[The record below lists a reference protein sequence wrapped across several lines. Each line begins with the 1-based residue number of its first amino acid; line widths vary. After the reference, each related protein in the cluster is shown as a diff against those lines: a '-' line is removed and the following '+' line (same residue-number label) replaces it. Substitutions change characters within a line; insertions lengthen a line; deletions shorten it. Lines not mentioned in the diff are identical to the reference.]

1 MNLLGPTPPKDP
13 GTGALTKSPVFF
25 AEARRTFHAALL
37 SRVLFTNDKGVP
49 ANADGANKAS
59 VAIAKG
65 IMQRLGE
72 EVSGERLAGQMSG
85 KEFEDIVSS
94 YVRTTFGELAHLRP
108 GRWQV
113 EQITARNQAVLAR
126 FEQYA
131 HLAALARAAAKDP
144 ELKTALG
151 NDYTIAPDIV
161 VIRGLEPDTVVNSPR
176 ELVDGTV
183 SRHASLR
190 EANGGLPILHASI
203 SCKWTMRSDRAQNAR
218 SEALNLI
225 RNRKGRLPHVVVVT
239 GEPTPSRLSSLAL
252 GTGDVDCVY
261 HFALPELVSAVKQ
274 LDQSDSAELLKIMI
288 EGNRLKDISDLPLD
302 LAV

>member
-1 MNLLGPTPPKDP
+1 MAHLSGGIAELGSVHQRQ
-13 GTGALTKSPVFF
+13 GIA
-25 AEARRTFHAALL
+25 
-37 SRVLFTNDKGVP
+37 
-49 ANADGANKAS
+49 ANADDSHKAS
-59 VAIAKG
+59 VAVAKG
-65 IMQRLGE
+65 IMQRLGK
-72 EVSGERLAGQMSG
+72 EVAYERLAGQMSG
-85 KEFEDIVSS
+85 KEFEDIVSN
-94 YVRTTFGELAHLRP
+94 YVRTTFGQLTHLPP

-113 EQITARNQAVLAR
+113 EQITTRNQAVLAR
-126 FEQYA
+126 FEQYG

-144 ELKTALG
+144 DLKTALG

-161 VIRGLEPDTVVNSPR
+161 VVWGLEPDSSINALR

-183 SRHASLR
+183 CRHASLR

-261 HFALPELVSAVKQ
+261 HFALPEIVSAVEE
-274 LDQSDSAELLKIMI
+274 LDNGDSVELLKIMI
-288 EGNRLKDISDLPLD
+288 DGNRLKDISDLPLD

>member
-1 MNLLGPTPPKDP
+1 MMPPDTTPPQEP
-13 GTGALTKSPVFF
+13 GTGELAKSQVFF
-25 AEARRTFHAALL
+25 VEARRTFHAALL
-37 SRVLFTNDKGVP
+37 SRVLFMNDKGIP
-49 ANADGANKAS
+49 ANADSANKAS
-59 VAIAKG
+59 VTIAKG

-72 EVSGERLAGQMSG
+72 EISGERLAGQMSG
-85 KEFEDIVSS
+85 REFEDIVSS

-108 GRWQV
+108 GRWMV

-131 HLAALARAAAKDP
+131 HLAALARATARDP

-161 VIRGLEPDTVVNSPR
+161 VVRGLEPDSVINEPR
-176 ELVDGTV
+176 ELVDGNV

-261 HFALPELVSAVKQ
+261 HFALPELVSAVEA
-274 LDQSDSAELLKIMI
+274 LDASDSMELLKIMI

>member
-1 MNLLGPTPPKDP
+1 MSQLPPEPAVAEIRDS
-13 GTGALTKSPVFF
+13 TAFF
-25 AEARRTFHAALL
+25 AAARKAFHAALL
-37 SRVLFTNDKGVP
+37 SRLLFTNSKGVP
-49 ANADGANKAS
+49 ANADSSNKAS
-59 VAIAKG
+59 IVIAKG
-65 IMQRLGE
+65 IMSRLGV
-72 EVSGERLAGQMSG
+72 EVQGERLAGQMSG
-85 KEFEDIVSS
+85 REFEDIVCS
-94 YVRTTFGELAHLRP
+94 YIAETFNQLGHLRP
-108 GRWQV
+108 GQWKV

-161 VIRGLEPDTVVNSPR
+161 VIRGLESDAQINAPR
-176 ELVDGTV
+176 ELVDASV

-190 EANGGLPILHASI
+190 ESNGGLPILHASI

-261 HFALPELVSAVKQ
+261 HFALPELVAAVKDM
-274 LDQSDSAELLKIMI
+274 DQSESIELLQIMI
-288 EGNRLKDISDLPLD
+288 EGNRLRDISDLPLD

>member
-1 MNLLGPTPPKDP
+1 M
-13 GTGALTKSPVFF
+13 
-25 AEARRTFHAALL
+25 
-37 SRVLFTNDKGVP
+37 
-49 ANADGANKAS
+49 
-59 VAIAKG
+59 AIAKG
-65 IMQRLGE
+65 IMKRLGE

-85 KEFEDIVSS
+85 REFEDIVSS
-94 YVRTTFGELAHLRP
+94 YVRTTFAELAHLRP
-108 GRWQV
+108 GHWQV

-131 HLAALARAAAKDP
+131 HLAALARAAAKD
-144 ELKTALG
+144 EDLKTALG

-161 VIRGLEPDTVVNSPR
+161 VVRGLESDESINAPR
-176 ELVDGTV
+176 ELIDGTV
-183 SRHASLR
+183 CNHASLR
-190 EANGGLPILHASI
+190 QANQGLPILHASI

-239 GEPTPSRLSSLAL
+239 GEPAPSRLSSLAL

-261 HFALPELVSAVKQ
+261 HFALPELVSAVEATG
-274 LDQSDSAELLKIMI
+274 QSDSVELLKIMI
-288 EGNRLKDISDLPLD
+288 KGARLKDISDFPLD

>member
-1 MNLLGPTPPKDP
+1 MTILPPEPPPQDIKDSR
-13 GTGALTKSPVFF
+13 AFF
-25 AEARRTFHAALL
+25 AAARRTFHAALL

-49 ANADGANKAS
+49 ANADSGSRAS
-59 VAIAKG
+59 IAIAKG
-65 IMQRLGE
+65 IMNRLGE
-72 EVSGERLAGQMSG
+72 EIQGERLAGQMSG
-85 KEFEDIVSS
+85 REFEEIVCSFINE
-94 YVRTTFGELAHLRP
+94 TFKQLSHLRP
-108 GRWQV
+108 GLWTV
-113 EQITARNQAVLAR
+113 EQITARNQAILAR

-161 VIRGLEPDTVVNSPR
+161 VIRNLESDARINAPR
-176 ELVDGTV
+176 ELVDESV

-190 EANGGLPILHASI
+190 ESNGGLPILHASI

-239 GEPTPSRLSSLAL
+239 GEPTPGRLSSLAL

-261 HFALPELVSAVKQ
+261 HFALPELIDSVKEH
-274 LDQSDSAELLKIMI
+274 DQDDTAELLKIMI